1 MQNLTDRALA
11 TEQRHGDVAADAA
24 MRLELLSLSAA
35 LAEAGVATEC
45 TVIFRLPGFAADQRT
60 WVATRSEMME
70 WLLGQIG
77 AAMERYGLTEDDL
90 LKPGSP
96 IKVAWGRRMPSGNLV
111 TFGNWPK
118 MMAHIPAT
126 LTVLALANSDD
137 LRCAGDDVEEMVALD
152 LNGRR
157 GSKS

>member
-1 MQNLTDRALA
+1 MDKTTQVLDT
-11 TEQRHGDVAADAA
+11 RHGDIAADTA
-24 MRLELLSLSAA
+24 MRLELLSLNAA
-35 LAEAGVATEC
+35 LAEAGTATEC
-45 TVIFRLPGFAADQRT
+45 TVIYRLPGLAAEQHT
-60 WVATRSEMME
+60 WVATRSDMME

-77 AAMERYGLTEDDL
+77 AAMKRYSLTEDDL
-90 LKPGSP
+90 LKPSSP

-118 MMAHIPAT
+118 MIAHIPAT
-126 LTVLALANSDD
+126 LNVFAIANQDD
-137 LRCAGDDVEEMVALD
+137 IACTGDDVEEMVAMD